1 MKQSLKDT
9 LVLCDLDT
17 LMLAPDG
24 NLAQVVREVLN
35 LFMSRGGRLTVFSQR
50 TPRAVRTI
58 LGSVRLSAPALVCG
72 GTLVY
77 SFSSGAGRALAG
89 FEALNEDFLHKLPAA
104 PGVGIALQMKD
115 GSTRVLRM
123 SRALEEH
130 LNREWTPY
138 LLGQPEA
145 VSSADVLRV
154 LLYKDEPHVPVLSL
168 FEKALAESAA
178 PLLVERLSAD
188 CLALVPQTLSA
199 ETAVKELCEA
209 AGMDPGQLAV
219 VAGSQ
224 SMVRLMGLAG
234 ESAAASDAPAE
245 VRVAAKQALF
255 CTCAGGAA
263 AEYLY
268 RLIREAEGSR

>member
-89 FEALNEDFLHKLPAA
+89 FETLNEDFLHKLPAA

-145 VSSADVLRV
+145 VSNADVLRV

-268 RLIREAEGSR
+268 RLVREAEGSR

>member
-89 FEALNEDFLHKLPAA
+89 FETLNEDFLHKLPAA

-145 VSSADVLRV
+145 VSNADVLRV

-209 AGMDPGQLAV
+209 ARMDPGQLAV

-268 RLIREAEGSR
+268 RLVREAEGSR